1 MVVENTNRRCGR
13 RIGGERGRTGD
24 GARASA
30 RRSMDDGWGWGVVT
44 GDVGDRPTRKDTARP
59 VLFRF
64 LTARSSKK
72 GSSRG
77 RDDR

>member
-1 MVVENTNRRCGR
+1 MA
-13 RIGGERGRTGD
+13 
-24 GARASA
+24 ARA
-30 RRSMDDGWGWGVVT
+30 RRRDDRSMDDGWGWGVVT